1 MDCGL
6 WTVVYVC
13 DYVTA
18 KKQFKERAE
27 YHDNRMSK
35 REFREF
41 VYSVVDEMGGGDI
54 FDYFIEF
61 LLGSV
66 EVRQT

>member
-1 MDCGL
+1 MC
-6 WTVVYVC
+6 VCVC